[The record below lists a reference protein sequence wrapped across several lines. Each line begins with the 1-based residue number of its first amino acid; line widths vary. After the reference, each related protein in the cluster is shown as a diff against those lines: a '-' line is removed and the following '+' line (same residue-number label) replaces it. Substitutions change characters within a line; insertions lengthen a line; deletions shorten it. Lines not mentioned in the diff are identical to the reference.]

1 MAENNQHE
9 QIAAA
14 QAAAEAQRA
23 LAGASNDTKLIL
35 GTLENTA
42 KMQMDQLLQG
52 LERLLTHPHRQ
63 GQQQQRLRP
72 TEPPEQGQNIMRMPT
87 KLPCFPKEN
96 DKTYKF
102 SHWLEDVL
110 ICAEDNSWNISMTH
124 RRALAAVS
132 GEIRDKI
139 KTVDLGFIMNTDELC
154 KEYTKAVHG
163 ENSEFNATQLMMT
176 RYKQEYN
183 ESLEAFRRRI
193 SSYQSILHP
202 GWENDDQ
209 MCKRVVRMLAVGLN
223 DKALYR
229 AVAQKDFD
237 NVESFMEF
245 CRRQANVE
253 ETIKLRFNGPNVYQ
267 FPKHYGPMDE
277 ESPMEIDHM
286 RQIACYRCG
295 EKGHMKRNC
304 RNRKK
309 RNKPSSNNFGSSNYK
324 KRGKN
329 SRGRGGRSHTMRR
342 LRELRSE
349 LSQLQSAIVEGE
361 DESRQDFRDA
371 PIRQSA

>member
-9 QIAAA
+9 QMAAA

-52 LERLLTHPHRQ
+52 MERLMSHSRQ
-63 GQQQQRLRP
+63 GQQQRLRP
-72 TEPPEQGQNIMRMPT
+72 AEPPEQGQNIMRMPT
-87 KLPCFPKEN
+87 KLPCFPKDN

-110 ICAEDNSWNISMTH
+110 ICAEDNGWNVSMTH
-124 RRALAAVS
+124 RRAIAAVS

-139 KTVDLGFIMNTDELC
+139 KTVDLGFIMNADELC

-193 SSYQSILHP
+193 SGYQSILHP

-209 MCKRVVRMLAVGLN
+209 MCKKVVRMLAVGLN

-253 ETIKLRFNGPNVYQ
+253 ETIKLRFNGQGSYQ
-267 FPKHYGPMDE
+267 FPKNYAPMDVE
-277 ESPMEIDHM
+277 PMEIDHM
-286 RQIACYRCG
+286 RQITCYRCG

-304 RNRKK
+304 RNRRRK
-309 RNKPSSNNFGSSNYK
+309 NTKPSSNKFGANNYR

-329 SRGRGGRSHTMRR
+329 SRGRGGRSRTMRR